1 MPLLIALAAFL
12 VCLAAARLYRFAG
25 GGWVPGW
32 TGGIGL
38 LALFAVFMVAML
50 ALGNPGWLE
59 PLFFAVVGAVIGA
72 YLSLGPAEPRR
83 RLVANLAVAAGRP
96 YNARQRVDL

>member
-1 MPLLIALAAFL
+1 MPLLLALAVFVL
-12 VCLAAARLYRFAG
+12 CLATGRAYRFAG

-38 LALFAVFMVAML
+38 LALFAAFMVAMV

-59 PLFFAVVGAVIGA
+59 PLFFAVVGAVVGA
-72 YLSLGPAEPRR
+72 YLSLA
-83 RLVANLAVAAGRP
+83 RP
-96 YNARQRVDL
+96 SLDGAWWQIWR

>member
-1 MPLLIALAAFL
+1 VPLLLALAAFL
-12 VCLAAARLYRFAG
+12 VCLASARLYRFAG

-38 LALFAVFMVAML
+38 LALFGLFMVAML

-59 PLFFAVVGAVIGA
+59 PLFFAVVGAVVGA
-72 YLSLGPAEPRR
+72 YLSLARPRLEGAWWQIWR
-83 RLVANLAVAAGRP
+83 
-96 YNARQRVDL
+96 

>member
-1 MPLLIALAAFL
+1 MPLLVALAVFVL
-12 VCLAAARLYRFAG
+12 CLAAGRVYRFAG

-38 LALFAVFMVAML
+38 LTLFGLFAVAML

-59 PLFFAVVGAVIGA
+59 PLFFAVVAAVVGA
-72 YLSLGPAEPRR
+72 YLSLARPRLEGAWWQIWR
-83 RLVANLAVAAGRP
+83 
-96 YNARQRVDL
+96 